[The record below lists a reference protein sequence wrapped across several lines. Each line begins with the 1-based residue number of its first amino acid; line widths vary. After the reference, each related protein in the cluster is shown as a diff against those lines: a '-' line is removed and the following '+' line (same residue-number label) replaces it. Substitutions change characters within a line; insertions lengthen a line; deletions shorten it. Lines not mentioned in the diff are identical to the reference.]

1 MENKKKQSGMS
12 KKKPALSLFEQLKSG
27 LDDSI
32 AYSRGEL
39 ELPTITITLPSPPPK
54 TNPKKIAAL
63 RRNLRMSQT
72 VFAATLNVSKKTV
85 QSWEQGIRSPSDAS
99 LRLLQIIRKRP
110 DVVET
115 IIADR

>member
-1 MENKKKQSGMS
+1 MS
-12 KKKPALSLFEQLKSG
+12 KKKRTLSVFEQIKSG
-27 LDDSI
+27 LEDSL
-32 AYSRGEL
+32 AHSRGEL
-39 ELPTITITLPSPPPK
+39 SLPEITVALPSPPPK
-54 TNPKKIAAL
+54 TDAKKIAAL

-110 DVVET
+110 DVVDT

>member
-1 MENKKKQSGMS
+1 
-12 KKKPALSLFEQLKSG
+12 
-27 LDDSI
+27 
-32 AYSRGEL
+32 
-39 ELPTITITLPSPPPK
+39 
-54 TNPKKIAAL
+54 
-63 RRNLRMSQT
+63 MSQT
-72 VFAATLNVSKKTV
+72 VFAAPLNVSKKTV